1 MSEKCPKCGAPVSLV
16 PDGDPRYEDIE
27 KRQMDQRNAE
37 LEAEKNIA
45 IGTFKSAYEDMW
57 RFMPNCWDSLD
68 AVESGLSKLTGKPEA
83 AFAKE
88 ASKRVGVRRKRAK
101 TTKEK
106 LVARAEKADADLAR
120 VRDVFRT
127 FIASMQRRTFV
138 GDIEAADWHRKVAL
152 DHIPDTGKMVTAN
165 DNALPARDL

>member
-1 MSEKCPKCGAPVSLV
+1 MSKACYECGKVTSILTVDDRCFDCFESASVS
-16 PDGDPRYEDIE
+16 PDK
-27 KRQMDQRNAE
+27 KRIAE

-45 IGTFKSAYEDMW
+45 IGTLKSAYEDMW

-106 LVARAEKADADLAR
+106 LVARVEKAKAELAR
-120 VRDVFRT
+120 LREELEIILVNF
-127 FIASMQRRTFV
+127 Q
-138 GDIEAADWHRKVAL
+138 IEPALEEELNVAL
-152 DHIPDTGKMVTAN
+152 DPYFRH
-165 DNALPARDL
+165 R